1 MTIVEGAGAQGLK
14 LLSSKRASTQAPV
27 SKQAL
32 KQRLKLAS
40 GQAMQAWR
48 IVGEQAFLHDP
59 RSELR
64 FIKFPVTSIVDPD

>member
-1 MTIVEGAGAQGLK
+1 M
-14 LLSSKRASTQAPV
+14 QAPV